1 MGEGAFAASAKG
13 KLTLDG
19 LKTGQCARIDAV
31 LGEGELRR
39 HLLDMG
45 LTPGVGVRLRKVAPM
60 GDPIQIELRGY
71 ELTLRLDDAR
81 FIEVSELDEL
91 PRPKKSGE
99 PLRAGSSHHPGIGE
113 VSATGDDYV
122 RNLGEPLHKGEPITL
137 ALAGNQNC
145 GKTTLFN
152 QLTGANQ
159 HVGNFP
165 GVTVDKKEGQLRRHP
180 EATVVDLPGVYSLS
194 PYSNEEVVT
203 RDFLIKEKPT
213 AIINIVDATNIE
225 RNLYLTLQLMEL
237 NIPMVLALNM
247 MDELSA
253 NGGSIHINELEAALG
268 IPVVPISAVKNEGID
283 ELIDHVMHVALNR
296 EVPGYIDFC
305 PKGEQAGDPLGEV
318 HRCVHAFMHL
328 LEPYAKKAQLPLRF
342 AATKMVEGDPLIER
356 ALNVPDR
363 EAHALD
369 DFIDALETEGGL
381 DREAALANMRFS
393 FIERLCAQTVTRPH
407 ESREHARSVAADRIL
422 TGRFTAIPCFILI
435 MGFVFLMTFSWLGAW
450 LSDWLQ
456 TGIDLVIGLIGD
468 ALAAADVSPTVSSLV
483 TDGIC
488 GGVGSVIGFLPTII
502 TLFLFLSI
510 LEDSGYMARVAF
522 VMDKPLRKLGLSG
535 RSFVPMLTGFGCSVP
550 AIMASRTL
558 SSERDRKMTILLVPF
573 MSCSAK
579 LPIYG
584 LITSAFFPPEMRG
597 VIVVSLYLIGM
608 AVGVVYALILK
619 KFKFEGQPVP
629 FVMELPNYRLPSAK
643 SVARLVWEKAK
654 GFIQKAFTVVF
665 LATLIVWFLQTFNA
679 GLTLAESPDESLLAL
694 IGGAIA
700 PVFAPLGFG
709 DWRAS
714 TALITGFMA
723 KESVVSTLT
732 VLVGGSVAALQEV
745 FISATAFTFLVFTL
759 LYTPCVAAIATV
771 KKETNGR
778 TAAKLVVA
786 QCAVAWVV
794 AFLVHAVF
802 MLVGAA

>member
-1 MGEGAFAASAKG
+1 MMQGKNDAAKAELGSGGVLLEDGAPGEGGVAGDSLAGGEPAGRKHEPNDG
-13 KLTLDG
+13 PTLDS
-19 LKTGQCARIDAV
+19 LKAGQCAIIKAV
-31 LGEGELRR
+31 RGHGELRR

-45 LTPGVGVRLRKVAPM
+45 LTPGIGVRVRKVAPM

-81 FIEVSELDEL
+81 FAPIEPVESLPQMPVPVEPL
-91 PRPKKSGE
+91 PRAS
-99 PLRAGSSHHPGIGE
+99 AHPGIGE
-113 VSATGDDYV
+113 VSATGDDYI
-122 RNLGEPLHKGEPITL
+122 RNLGEPLPKGAPITF

-253 NGGSIHINELEAALG
+253 NGGSVRINEL
-268 IPVVPISAVKNEGID
+268 
-283 ELIDHVMHVALNR
+283 
-296 EVPGYIDFC
+296 
-305 PKGEQAGDPLGEV
+305 
-318 HRCVHAFMHL
+318 
-328 LEPYAKKAQLPLRF
+328 
-342 AATKMVEGDPLIER
+342 
-356 ALNVPDR
+356 
-363 EAHALD
+363 
-369 DFIDALETEGGL
+369 
-381 DREAALANMRFS
+381 EAALANMRFS
-393 FIERLCAQTVTRPH
+393 FIERLCARTIVRPH
-407 ESREHARSVAADRIL
+407 ESREHVRSVAADRIL

-456 TGIDLVIGLIGD
+456 AGIDFVIGAIGD
-468 ALAAADVSPTVSSLV
+468 ALAAAEVSPIVSSLV

-488 GGVGSVIGFLPTII
+488 GGVGSVLGFLPVIV

-522 VMDKPLRKLGLSG
+522 VMDKPLRRLGLSG
-535 RSFVPMLTGFGCSVP
+535 RSFVPMLMGFGCSVP

-584 LITSAFFPPEMRG
+584 LLTSVFFPPEMRG
-597 VIVVSLYLIGM
+597 FVVLALYLLGM
-608 AVGVVYALILK
+608 ATGVLYALALK
-619 KFKFEGQPVP
+619 RFKFTGEPVP

-643 SVARLVWEKAK
+643 SVLRLVWDKAK

-665 LATLIVWFLQTFNA
+665 LATLAIWFLQTFDA
-679 GLTLAESPDESLLAL
+679 GLGLAASADESLLAL

-714 TALITGFMA
+714 TALLTGFMA

-732 VLVGGSVAALQEV
+732 VLVGGGVAALQEV
-745 FISATAFTFLVFTL
+745 FTPFTAFVFLVFTL

-778 TAAKLVVA
+778 TAAKLVVS
-786 QCAVAWVV
+786 QCVVAWVV
-794 AFLVHAVF
+794 AFCIRAVG
-802 MLVGAA
+802 LA

>member
-1 MGEGAFAASAKG
+1 MGEGASAASPKG
-13 KLTLDG
+13 KRTLDG

-45 LTPGVGVRLRKVAPM
+45 FTPGVGVRLRKVAPM

-91 PRPKKSGE
+91 PTAKQEGE
-99 PLRAGSSHHPGIGE
+99 PLRTGSSHHPGIGE
-113 VSATGDDYV
+113 ISATGDDYV
-122 RNLGEPLHKGEPITL
+122 RNLGAPLHKGAPVTF

-152 QLTGANQ
+152 QLTGSNQ

-356 ALNVPDR
+356 ALNVPER
-363 EAHALD
+363 EARALD

-393 FIERLCAQTVTRPH
+393 FIERLCAQTVTRPRI
-407 ESREHARSVAADRIL
+407 SREHARSVAADRIL

-456 TGIDLVIGLIGD
+456 TGIDFVIGLIGD
-468 ALAAADVSPTVSSLV
+468 ALAAAEVSPTVSSLV

-488 GGVGSVIGFLPTII
+488 GGVGSVIGFLPVII

-597 VIVVSLYLIGM
+597 LVVVSLYLIGM
-608 AVGVVYALILK
+608 AVGVVYALALK
-619 KFKFEGQPVP
+619 RFKFKGQPVP

-745 FISATAFTFLVFTL
+745 FTPATAFTFLVFTL

-794 AFLVHAVF
+794 AFLVHAAF
-802 MLVGAA
+802 LLVGAA